1 MDYRTLGNS
10 GCAVSSLC
18 LGTMTFGV
26 EADETVAHQ
35 QLDRFVE
42 AGGTLVDTAD
52 VYGDGRSEQIV
63 GRWFARRPAEVT
75 EPVVLATKGRFN
87 LSGDNS
93 PNGAGL
99 SARHL
104 TRALDASLR
113 RLGLDTVDLYQV
125 HAFDALTPMEETLRT
140 LDQFVRAGK
149 IRYYGLSNFT
159 GWQLTKA
166 VHLARALN
174 VTGPVTL
181 QPQYSLLAREIEWE
195 IVPAVLDAGMG
206 MLPWSPLG
214 GGWLSG
220 KYRRDQRPTGATRL
234 GEDPGRGMEAYDRRG
249 TDRTWH
255 VIDAVQKVAEDRGV
269 SMAEVALAWVTAR
282 PGVSSTILGA
292 RTLDQLE
299 ANLRSA
305 GLHLTAAETA
315 ALDAASDPHP
325 VDYPYGELGIDQR
338 SRTLG
343 AYPPCEMVG
352 GPIGSPVR
360 FRQARI
366 REKPRREEA
375 HDVASTAPL
384 LDHWFRGRR
393 RPLRVGAAVLAGA
406 EHGPGPA
413 GHRRCGPS
421 VRLLRVRGTSRA
433 RVRRPPRDRGG
444 PDALGPRDAGRPG
457 VPCTPGRVTDG
468 SAGRAASIARPG
480 WGVRATSPASRARVT
495 GTVNLRRKPGQRG
508 SGQRRPMV
516 E

>member
-10 GCAVSSLC
+10 GCAVSSLG

-26 EADETVAHQ
+26 ETDETVAHQ

-52 VYGDGRSEQIV
+52 VYGEGRSEQII

-75 EPVVLATKGRFN
+75 EPVVLATKGRFH

-113 RLGLDTVDLYQV
+113 RLGLDSVDLYQV
-125 HAFDALTPMEETLRT
+125 HAFDPLTPMEETLRT

-159 GWQLTKA
+159 GWQLTKT
-166 VHLARALN
+166 VHLARALS
-174 VTGPVTL
+174 VAGPVTL

-195 IVPAVLDAGMG
+195 IVPAVLDARMG

-282 PGVSSTILGA
+282 PAVTSTILGA

-325 VDYPYGELGIDQR
+325 VDYPYGELGVDQR
-338 SRTLG
+338 SR
-343 AYPPCEMVG
+343 
-352 GPIGSPVR
+352 
-360 FRQARI
+360 
-366 REKPRREEA
+366 
-375 HDVASTAPL
+375 PL
-384 LDHWFRGRR
+384 
-393 RPLRVGAAVLAGA
+393 
-406 EHGPGPA
+406 
-413 GHRRCGPS
+413 
-421 VRLLRVRGTSRA
+421 
-433 RVRRPPRDRGG
+433 
-444 PDALGPRDAGRPG
+444 
-457 VPCTPGRVTDG
+457 
-468 SAGRAASIARPG
+468 
-480 WGVRATSPASRARVT
+480 
-495 GTVNLRRKPGQRG
+495 
-508 SGQRRPMV
+508 
-516 E
+516 